1 MNINFYY
8 NGIKVNGGNLIKCH
22 YALDSNA
29 NNAPM
34 VTIMCRDFCDK
45 LPSALNPK
53 NSTDITTDYV
63 EPDCARLTPE
73 NPYYSE
79 ARKAA
84 IKETIRNAKRSV
96 EFYEKKLA
104 ENTRHSD
111 LYQSEIDFYNGII
124 KRYA

>member
-1 MNINFYY
+1 MTIKFYY
-8 NGIKVNGGNLIKCH
+8 NGIKVDNGKLIRCH
-22 YALDSNA
+22 YSLDN
-29 NNAPM
+29 NPDNAPM
-34 VTIMCRDFCDK
+34 VTIVCKEFCDS
-45 LPSALNPK
+45 LPTALNPI
-53 NSTDITTDYV
+53 NNTDITTDYV
-63 EPDCARLTPE
+63 EPDCARITPE